1 MGENGG
7 IILDDTWGQDN
18 GYYKFG
24 FVIGGILLATGLKLA
39 TGLNAIAALMAL
51 IRMMLPD

>member
-7 IILDDTWGQDN
+7 IILDDTWGQGN

-24 FVIGGILLATGLKLA
+24 FVIGGILLATGL
-39 TGLNAIAALMAL
+39 NAIAALMAL
-51 IRMMLPD
+51 IKMMLPD